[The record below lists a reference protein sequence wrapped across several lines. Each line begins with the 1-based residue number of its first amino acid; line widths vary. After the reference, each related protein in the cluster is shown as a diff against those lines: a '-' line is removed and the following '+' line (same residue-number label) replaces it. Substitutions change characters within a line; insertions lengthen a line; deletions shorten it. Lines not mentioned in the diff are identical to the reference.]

1 MSDHFGIT
9 GIIYDSVPRPVDEDE
24 HGTRAAWDERNRI
37 ALDKLR
43 FYVTTRVD
51 DTVTNGDELTARE
64 YYVRLQTLFLRTGSE
79 SVASLHKRLANCTY
93 SGGEEIFA
101 WIARLDGICTQFK
114 AATAERE
121 KASIDEFVDWSSHVG
136 IDG

>member
-1 MSDHFGIT
+1 MERDNTTKQIPVFKLDGHKSKMEFIRGFKQVLDHFGIT

-64 YYVRLQTLFLRTGSE
+64 YYVRL
-79 SVASLHKRLANCTY
+79 
-93 SGGEEIFA
+93 
-101 WIARLDGICTQFK
+101 
-114 AATAERE
+114 
-121 KASIDEFVDWSSHVG
+121 
-136 IDG
+136 

>member
-37 ALDKLR
+37 ALEKLR

-51 DTVTNGDELTARE
+51 DTVRNGDELTARE
-64 YYVRLQTLFLRTGSE
+64 YYVRLQALFLRTGSE

-93 SGGEEIFA
+93 SMQP
-101 WIARLDGICTQFK
+101 WNGIPTYIGQGLCKLTPGSCIHK
-114 AATAERE
+114 KLR
-121 KASIDEFVDWSSHVG
+121 
-136 IDG
+136 